1 MLPFIFTWKGM
12 KIFSLLLQALSFKM
26 KTYFEVQKM
35 NNLKDRVTIYE
46 VALASGV
53 SLATVSRVIN
63 HQGNVTDKT
72 REKVEATIKRL
83 GYKPSGLAQALAT
96 NRSTT
101 IGIVIPSAN
110 YVYIA
115 NFLNGITT
123 AAKEKGY
130 GLSLFVTSHSKEDA
144 ISVVEKVITSHV
156 DGAIIFDDELD
167 EQDYEKLAKYNVPTI
182 VVNNKVEEERI
193 GCIVFGYEHNLRSIL
208 EKRFIGKKEAKTPTF
223 IHVHNCGR
231 LLARTEK
238 AFVNFFN
245 ENGIKYNI
253 VTADDSSER
262 TYSDFIEYFKT
273 HKEGYFVA
281 YRDSIGA
288 AIINAATD
296 SGLKIPEDVEVVS
309 LIGTKYANII
319 RPTLSSMYIDMQDV
333 GKKAMY
339 MLGDLSKGE
348 LANKTYRIEST
359 FTKRDSTKE

>member
-1 MLPFIFTWKGM
+1 
-12 KIFSLLLQALSFKM
+12 
-26 KTYFEVQKM
+26 M

-46 VALASGV
+46 VAVASGV

-96 NRSTT
+96 SRSTT

-130 GLSLFVTSHSKEDA
+130 GLSLFITSHSKEDA

-167 EQDYEKLAKYNVPTI
+167 DEDYEKLSKYNVPTI
-182 VVNNKVEEERI
+182 VVNNKVEGERT
-193 GCIVFGYEHNLRSIL
+193 GCITFGYEHNLKSIL
-208 EKRFIGKKEAKTPTF
+208 AKRFLENEADKVPTF
-223 IHVHNCGR
+223 VHVHNCGR

-238 AFVNFFN
+238 AFVNFFT
-245 ENGIKYNI
+245 ENNMEYNI
-253 VTADDSSER
+253 FNVDDSSER
-262 TYSDFIEYFKT
+262 TYTDFMEYFKK
-273 HKEGYFVA
+273 HKKGYFVA
-281 YRDSIGA
+281 YRDSIGGAILTA
-288 AIINAATD
+288 AVD
-296 SGLKIPEDVEVVS
+296 SGLRVPEDVEVIS
-309 LIGTKYANII
+309 LIGTKYANIF
-319 RPTLSSMYIDMQDV
+319 RPTLSSMYIDLQDV
-333 GKKAMY
+333 GRRAMY
-339 MLGDLSKGE
+339 MLGDLGKGE
-348 LANKTYRIEST
+348 LAKKTYRIESQY
-359 FTKRDSTKE
+359 TKRDSTKE